1 MPATFRPDSRPACVT
16 LFSFLPIGQSG
27 LKMKVL
33 RLALFCLLLAA
44 MGWAQGTR
52 TWEQTKYD
60 EFEKGAGHGVAI
72 GSAGTL
78 TLAPA
83 FNALYTTPSTYL
95 WDLAT
100 DAQGDAY
107 AAAGSPARVYKLTPD
122 GKASIIFA
130 PQELQVQALVVDPRG
145 VIYAATSPDGKVY
158 KIVHG
163 GPAPGKSPEGSHTT
177 AEVAAAQEGGKA
189 GAAGESP
196 RTSVAVDSSYTASV
210 FFDPKTKY
218 IWAVALDRQGQI
230 YVGTGDRGEI
240 FRVDGNGNGALFFQ
254 SDEAQIRALDFDNSG
269 NLVAG
274 TDGSGLIYRISPQGE
289 AFVLY
294 SAPKKEITALAVDSQ
309 GNIYAAGAGEKRGA
323 TPPSAPMSGVPL
335 AAAPT
340 IGGTVITLG
349 AQGSSAGTGAS
360 PSTFTAIPYPT
371 VTNVGG
377 SEVYRI
383 APDGS
388 PKTLWSSR
396 EDLVYALAF
405 DQAGR
410 LLAGTGN
417 RGKIYVIADNDYTDL
432 TKASAN
438 QVTAFARAP
447 KGGLYAA
454 TSNLGKIFLLGPK
467 PVEQG
472 TYESDTFDAKNFSQ
486 WGRVEVRGSGSFDL
500 FARSGNVDNP
510 DRNWSLWKQVD
521 LQKDLP
527 VDAPS
532 ARFLQWK
539 AVLHPGKSVAAI
551 ESVSLNYLPKNVA
564 PEVEDVTV
572 VVGSRVPAGMHTEPE
587 SSTPNP
593 YAPPIPMVRDK
604 HSIAV
609 KWNAHDENDDSLL
622 YSVYYRGD
630 GEGRWKLLRDGLEE
644 RFVNLDSDFF
654 PDGGYT
660 IRVVASD
667 APSHSLEDTL
677 TGEGIS
683 PRFEV
688 DNTPPHIESLSSKVE
703 GDKLRV
709 TFRAV
714 DSFSP
719 ISRAEYSLDAS
730 DWQTVEP
737 VGHISDYKVENY
749 DFNVPVPAASAS
761 ESKGDAG
768 KRTASSG
775 EEHTLVIRVYDRFEN
790 MGISKVVV
798 KAAAK
803 GGR

>member
-1 MPATFRPDSRPACVT
+1 
-16 LFSFLPIGQSG
+16 
-27 LKMKVL
+27 MKVL

-309 GNIYAAGAGEKRGA
+309 
-323 TPPSAPMSGVPL
+323 
-335 AAAPT
+335 
-340 IGGTVITLG
+340 
-349 AQGSSAGTGAS
+349 
-360 PSTFTAIPYPT
+360 
-371 VTNVGG
+371 
-377 SEVYRI
+377 
-383 APDGS
+383 
-388 PKTLWSSR
+388 
-396 EDLVYALAF
+396 
-405 DQAGR
+405 
-410 LLAGTGN
+410 
-417 RGKIYVIADNDYTDL
+417 
-432 TKASAN
+432 
-438 QVTAFARAP
+438 
-447 KGGLYAA
+447 
-454 TSNLGKIFLLGPK
+454 
-467 PVEQG
+467 
-472 TYESDTFDAKNFSQ
+472 
-486 WGRVEVRGSGSFDL
+486 
-500 FARSGNVDNP
+500 
-510 DRNWSLWKQVD
+510 
-521 LQKDLP
+521 
-527 VDAPS
+527 
-532 ARFLQWK
+532 
-539 AVLHPGKSVAAI
+539 
-551 ESVSLNYLPKNVA
+551 
-564 PEVEDVTV
+564 
-572 VVGSRVPAGMHTEPE
+572 
-587 SSTPNP
+587 
-593 YAPPIPMVRDK
+593 
-604 HSIAV
+604 
-609 KWNAHDENDDSLL
+609 
-622 YSVYYRGD
+622 
-630 GEGRWKLLRDGLEE
+630 
-644 RFVNLDSDFF
+644 
-654 PDGGYT
+654 
-660 IRVVASD
+660 
-667 APSHSLEDTL
+667 
-677 TGEGIS
+677 
-683 PRFEV
+683 
-688 DNTPPHIESLSSKVE
+688 
-703 GDKLRV
+703 
-709 TFRAV
+709 
-714 DSFSP
+714 
-719 ISRAEYSLDAS
+719 
-730 DWQTVEP
+730 
-737 VGHISDYKVENY
+737 
-749 DFNVPVPAASAS
+749 
-761 ESKGDAG
+761 
-768 KRTASSG
+768 
-775 EEHTLVIRVYDRFEN
+775 
-790 MGISKVVV
+790 
-798 KAAAK
+798 
-803 GGR
+803 